1 MVRIT
6 AFVAWTVMLV
16 ACSTAPAMKVETDHD
31 PAKTTQL
38 RSYRTYRVQPA
49 SSQGSVDDVAVGGAV
64 VRSVDETL
72 GGKGYRQE
80 ASRPDFLVKWHVS
93 VESRQRTM
101 TMDAPTFRDVRPM
114 PSAGSTGVAVMA
126 TRQYREGT
134 LVLDVVDTGSDVVVW
149 RGSAQAELGGS
160 GDPVTRQARIQEA
173 VRRILERF
181 PPQ

>member
-6 AFVAWTVMLV
+6 AFVAGTVMLV

-31 PAKTTQL
+31 PAKAAQL
-38 RSYRTYRVQPA
+38 RSYRTYGVQPA
-49 SSQGSVDDVAVGGAV
+49 SSQGSVDDVAMGGAV

-72 GGKGYRQE
+72 GSKGYRRE

-93 VESRQRTM
+93 IESRQRTT

-114 PSAGSTGVAVMA
+114 PSPASPGVPVMV

-149 RGSAQAELGGS
+149 RGSAQAELVGS
-160 GDPVTRQARIQEA
+160 GDPLTRQARIQEA